1 MNYQK
6 TKKLLCLGIFGAFL
20 TLIGDMLI
28 GYIQFPDGVSMIEGY
43 FAAALAMPVW
53 RPIIGGLI
61 GCLGICLEVP
71 ALLTIYP
78 LIKEA
83 MPKSAEFY
91 RISIYVYL
99 ALGGGAVHL
108 PCGVFM
114 WLHHTVTEK
123 AGQDTGHE
131 IAMQYLLYFL
141 IPVSAVF
148 MLFFFG
154 ANLIQFIAFF
164 RGKTPFPK
172 WYCVFNL
179 LTGQL
184 LFNSVRKIG
193 NYAITNG
200 IGTSNKSLGAIIMF
214 TAFLIGFRKYVFD
227 SDTARKKKETV

>member
-6 TKKLLCLGIFGAFL
+6 IKKQLWIGILGAFL

-28 GYIQFPDGVSMIEGY
+28 GCIQFPDGVNMIEGY
-43 FAAALAMPVW
+43 FAAALAMPIW
-53 RPIIGGLI
+53 RPIFGGLI

-78 LIKEA
+78 FIKEK

-91 RISIYVYL
+91 RLSMYVYL
-99 ALGGGAVHL
+99 AIGGGAVHL

-114 WLHHTVTEK
+114 WLYHVVTEK
-123 AGQDTGHE
+123 AGQAIGHE

-154 ANLIQFIAFF
+154 ANMIQFIVFF
-164 RGKTPFPK
+164 KGKTPFPR

-179 LTGQL
+179 LIGQI
-184 LFNSVRKIG
+184 LFNAVRMIE
-193 NYAITNG
+193 NDAIING
-200 IGTSNKSLGAIIMF
+200 IGTSNKSISGIIMF

-227 SDTARKKKETV
+227 SES

>member
-6 TKKLLCLGIFGAFL
+6 IRKRLLIGISGAFL

-28 GYIQFPDGVSMIEGY
+28 GCIQFPDGANMIEGY

-53 RPIIGGLI
+53 RPVLGGLI

-78 LIKEA
+78 LIKEK

-91 RISIYVYL
+91 KFSMYVYL
-99 ALGGGAVHL
+99 ALGGGTVHL

-114 WLHHTVTEK
+114 WLYHVVTEK

-148 MLFFFG
+148 MLFFLG
-154 ANLIQFIAFF
+154 ANMIQFIAFL

-172 WYCVFNL
+172 WYCMFNL
-179 LTGQL
+179 LIGQI
-184 LFNSVRKIG
+184 LFNSVRMIG

-200 IGTSNKSLGAIIMF
+200 IGTSNKSLGGIIMF
-214 TAFLIGFRKYVFD
+214 TALLIGFRKYVFD
-227 SDTARKKKETV
+227 SDTAQK

>member
-6 TKKLLCLGIFGAFL
+6 IKNRLCLGIFGAFL
-20 TLIGDMLI
+20 TFIGDMLL
-28 GYIQFPDGVSMIEGY
+28 GYIRFPDGASMIDGY

-53 RPIIGGLI
+53 RPILSGLI

-78 LIKEA
+78 LIKEK
-83 MPKSAEFY
+83 MPKSAAFY
-91 RISIYVYL
+91 KFSMYVYL
-99 ALGGGAVHL
+99 ALAGGAVHL

-114 WLHHTVTEK
+114 WLYHAVTEK
-123 AGQDTGHE
+123 AGQEIGHE

-154 ANLIQFIAFF
+154 ANIVQFIAFF
-164 RGKTPFPK
+164 GGKTPFPK
-172 WYCVFNL
+172 WYCIFNL
-179 LTGQL
+179 LIGQI
-184 LFNSVRKIG
+184 LFNSVRMIG

-200 IGTSNKSLGAIIMF
+200 IGTSNKSLGGIIMF
-214 TAFLIGFRKYVFD
+214 IAFLIGFRKYVPD
-227 SDTARKKKETV
+227 SSAENQVSRS

>member
-6 TKKLLCLGIFGAFL
+6 TKKLLWIGIFGAFL

-28 GYIQFPDGVSMIEGY
+28 GYIQFPEGVNMIEGY
-43 FAAALAMPVW
+43 FAAALEMPVW
-53 RPIIGGLI
+53 RPILGGLI

-91 RISIYVYL
+91 QLSIYVYL

-114 WLHHTVTEK
+114 WLYHTVTEK
-123 AGQDTGHE
+123 AGQNTGHE

-154 ANLIQFIAFF
+154 ANVIQFIAFF

-172 WYCVFNL
+172 WYCVF
-179 LTGQL
+179 
-184 LFNSVRKIG
+184 
-193 NYAITNG
+193 YYP
-200 IGTSNKSLGAIIMF
+200 
-214 TAFLIGFRKYVFD
+214 LIQI
-227 SDTARKKKETV
+227 